1 MKRQS
6 IMDTYKEIK
15 AAYAPRVSEETK
27 KLYFV
32 GVDAVTGVMVVTG
45 AIQGI
50 KGLDDVKDIWA
61 RNSNDA
67 RSIYN
72 SLR

>member
-15 AAYAPRVSEETK
+15 AAYAPSITDEPK
-27 KLYFV
+27 NHYWV
-32 GVDAVTGVMVVTG
+32 GVDAVAGVIVVTC
-45 AIQGI
+45 AVQDI
-50 KGLDDVKDIWA
+50 KGLDDIKSIYA
-61 RNSNDA
+61 RDSNDA